1 MRLLQRYVVEAV
13 RLGRVFAERHDL
25 HPTDWAALLAVI
37 QGDRVG
43 TPLTPG
49 ELGQRLGIS
58 SGATTAV
65 VDRLERA
72 GHVRRMRDD
81 RDRRRLTLHRAESA
95 TALLNAFSE
104 PLDAAMDA
112 IVVGYDCAELDI
124 VQRFLGD
131 AIVEVSEYR
140 RSLVEWSALS
150 PAAASR
156 RSRPPGCSRPA
167 G

>member
-1 MRLLQRYVVEAV
+1 MAASLDG
-13 RLGRVFAERHDL
+13 GRVAR
-25 HPTDWAALLAVI
+25 
-37 QGDRVG
+37 
-43 TPLTPG
+43 
-49 ELGQRLGIS
+49 
-58 SGATTAV
+58 
-65 VDRLERA
+65 
-72 GHVRRMRDD
+72 D

-140 RSLVEWSALS
+140 RSLVEW
-150 PAAASR
+150 
-156 RSRPPGCSRPA
+156 
-167 G
+167 

>member
-1 MRLLQRYVVEAV
+1 MAEERQAPATVHRLRAFTLVLDAAGAAFAARNGLSATDV
-13 RLGRVFAERHDL
+13 RALVCLLDRERAGVPASPTWLAGQLRVTTASV
-25 HPTDWAALLAVI
+25 TALL
-37 QGDRVG
+37 
-43 TPLTPG
+43 
-49 ELGQRLGIS
+49 
-58 SGATTAV
+58 
-65 VDRLERA
+65 DRLERA

-131 AIVEVSEYR
+131 AIVQVSEYR
-140 RSLVEWSALS
+140 RSLVEW
-150 PAAASR
+150 
-156 RSRPPGCSRPA
+156 
-167 G
+167 